1 MKALLVFNIIIS
13 MIGIIIVSYFKTF
26 HYYSE
31 NSIDSIKPNIEIV
44 DSVKTVTDSINL
56 NHVEH

>member
-26 HYYSE
+26 HHYPE
-31 NSIDSIKPNIEIV
+31 NNINSIKPNIEIV